1 MYTVNQ
7 QKHLWRIIGAGSGWG
22 AQNMGTADGPK
33 VLMANCPDLFRDIP
47 ALLSYW
53 HDQPLSFTNPVPL
66 PAIQAEEHFNH
77 VIKMTK
83 WLQSCV
89 QDTIL
94 QGSIPVVFG
103 GDHSTAIG
111 TWSGAKAAFPQEDIG
126 LIWIDA
132 HMDAHTPQTSPSLN
146 IHGMPVAVLLGQ
158 GDARFMEI
166 IGSTPILKPKN
177 LCLIGI
183 RSFEEGEAVLLKQLG
198 VHIYTIEEVQKRGF
212 SSVFNEAI
220 SQISADK
227 FGLSIDVDGFDPINA
242 PGTGTPEKGGLHFKD
257 AAHTLFGLAKD
268 PRFLG
273 LEIVEFNPHLDRDNI
288 TCQLVWDLVNAL
300 CEEVCYNGKYNTL

>member
-1 MYTVNQ
+1 
-7 QKHLWRIIGAGSGWG
+7 L
-22 AQNMGTADGPK
+22 
-33 VLMANCPDLFRDIP
+33 
-47 ALLSYW
+47 
-53 HDQPLSFTNPVPL
+53 
-66 PAIQAEEHFNH
+66 
-77 VIKMTK
+77 
-83 WLQSCV
+83 
-89 QDTIL
+89 
-94 QGSIPVVFG
+94 
-103 GDHSTAIG
+103 
-111 TWSGAKAAFPQEDIG
+111 PQEDIG

-158 GDARFMEI
+158 GDARLMEI
-166 IGSTPILKPKN
+166 VGSTPILKPEN

-198 VHIYTIEEVQKRGF
+198 VRIYMIEEVQNRGF

-227 FGLSIDVDGFDPINA
+227 FGLSIDVDGFDPIDA

-257 AAHTLFGLAKD
+257 ATSSLAGLAKN

-273 LEIVEFNPHLDRDNI
+273 LEILEFNPHLDRNNV
-288 TCQLVWDLVNAL
+288 TCQLVWGLVNAL
-300 CEEVCYNGKYNTL
+300 GEEVRYNDKCNVL